1 MPYFA
6 GVNWRFASPRFAFA
20 GGWLL
25 AGLLLWAVA
34 AWPLPRYFSAAIPH
48 TNLNTEP
55 QVVRPIASGD
65 HLQLLYHFWLG
76 LDAFTGHTPLGHNV
90 YEFNLG
96 DDAARRQ
103 PDLYYLPFSLVYMA
117 TAPVAGHAAGWNAA
131 GLASVLLGVLA
142 LALLARRFTDSRL
155 AVLCAA
161 LVAAA
166 FPYRWIGLFTGSPTG
181 FAAAFPP
188 LLFYGLD
195 RAVRD
200 RSPAGGALA
209 GLALFCA
216 YATDMHTFYF
226 LGLATPVF
234 AALAFLRT
242 APAPRAWPGEI
253 RRLILP
259 LLPFALLA
267 LAAFGVSQ
275 WMSRHLADSVMAGG
289 RTLAEVCQYSPPAVG
304 LVSSENLGM
313 ANHAYFGAPLF
324 ALLGVGLVLWTATLF
339 RRGAGTRPRAGEIV
353 AVAALALGVAG
364 AILLAL
370 GAHAPWSGLPIRA
383 ARRLVPQYTMIR
395 QTVKIYCLLPALL
408 APLLALLFGG
418 VRRAAWPRAL
428 RRAAAVLLAGMAA
441 WTVAAALAQT
451 TPGFCRLPRTN
462 AAYAAVATDDKA
474 NADRP
479 AHALALPLWP
489 GSSHW
494 TSLYEYAV
502 MLSRVRLVN
511 GYAPAVPAGYFEQVF
526 KKYESLNQGWATDE
540 QLDGL
545 LALGVRHLL
554 LHANVFPE
562 QVSPFAPAAT
572 LRALT
577 GHPRLALLA
586 DDGQTFAFRILPKHP
601 VEHVPHA
608 NWDGGLYAAARQW
621 QWEPPLEIPA
631 LQSQRLWLRAP
642 VFPAPQLRYLLRLG
656 AGSTQPLL
664 LPPGSE
670 QIAQLTQP
678 IPGLPDWLQ
687 AELPDPIGG
696 TVSAVAGPVVLE
708 RALLAA
714 GELPAPGTDGVLRVP
729 PALLFHVGH
738 AEPGNGAVRF
748 APETVPAG
756 RALYGPNLPFP
767 PGVYDVALA
776 YETTG
781 AAAPG
786 IFRVLAGDQVLAET
800 ELAPDQSECRFPAL
814 AIGAEPLRFEFHFAG
829 RATVVLRD
837 VRLAPATLTLAPAR

>member
-200 RSPAGGALA
+200 RSAAGGALA

-234 AALAFLRT
+234 AALAFLRA

-708 RALLAA
+708 RAVLAA

-767 PGVYDVALA
+767 PGVYDVVLA
-776 YETTG
+776 YESEG
-781 AAAPG
+781 PAAPG
-786 IFRVLAGDQVLAET
+786 IFRVLAGERPLAET

>member
-234 AALAFLRT
+234 AALAFLRA

-324 ALLGVGLVLWTATLF
+324 ALLGTGLVLWVASLF

-441 WTVAAALAQT
+441 WTVAEALAQT

-462 AAYAAVATDDKA
+462 AAHAAVATDDKA
-474 NADRP
+474 NAGRP

-621 QWEPPLEIPA
+621 QWDPPLEIPA

-767 PGVYDVALA
+767 PGVYDVVLA
-776 YETTG
+776 YESEG

-786 IFRVLAGDQVLAET
+786 IFRVLAGERPLAET

-829 RATVVLRD
+829 RASVVLRD